1 MFELN
6 WNAPAGARPG
16 GIDPGARVPADA
28 GSGVIME
35 GLFVIQLVG
44 VAGLFIGLG
53 FFISLVLK
61 MHRTLTEMEATLR
74 TLGEDIEDL
83 TPRIS
88 SALQEIEKTG
98 QDIGI
103 TANATTALL
112 NRVGSREGTTPMIDG
127 AARLLPVAVSL
138 LRHVIPALKKK
149 NKS

>member
-1 MFELN
+1 
-6 WNAPAGARPG
+6 
-16 GIDPGARVPADA
+16 
-28 GSGVIME
+28 ME

-53 FFISLVLK
+53 FFISIVLK

-74 TLGEDIEDL
+74 TLGEDFEDL

-88 SALQEIEKTG
+88 SALQEVEKTG

-112 NRVGSREGTTPMIDG
+112 NKINSREGSTPMIDG

-138 LRHVIPALKKK
+138 IRHVIPALRKK